1 MQMQVRHKLFK
12 SSFKSWES
20 LCDEAAAFASE
31 LGRDKLI
38 SISVTQGDTG
48 GRGVVFVWYWD

>member
-1 MQMQVRHKLFK
+1 MQVRHKLFK